1 MLISNLLMLAL
12 ENAPWK
18 CFKQETFKK
27 IERKKIWPS
36 GNWRWVL
43 SICLTELEGT
53 WASSFMQGELLS
65 SAVFT
70 QETVGMKNLGVSQGG
85 EYQ

>member
-1 MLISNLLMLAL
+1 ML
-12 ENAPWK
+12 
-18 CFKQETFKK
+18 FKNVLSKK
-27 IERKKIWPS
+27 PLKKLKEKKIWPS
-36 GNWRWVL
+36 GKWRRVL

-53 WASSFMQGELLS
+53 WASSFMQGELLP